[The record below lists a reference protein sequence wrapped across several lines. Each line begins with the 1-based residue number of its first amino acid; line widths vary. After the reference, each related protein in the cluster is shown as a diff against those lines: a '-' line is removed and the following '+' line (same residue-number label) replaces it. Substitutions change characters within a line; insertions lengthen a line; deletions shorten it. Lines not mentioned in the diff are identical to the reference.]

1 MRRSTSEI
9 RRAIAF
15 EEAEAASMRTSSEIR
30 REIRRAIEAA
40 GWTHTW
46 PSAEMRTGGVIDA
59 LRWAAGDAGTEY
71 ARIMRARKREDVARM
86 RRLDD
91 GFAAIMRARNREDVA
106 RMGKKG
112 KV

>member
-15 EEAEAASMRTSSEIR
+15 EEAEAASMRRSTS
-30 REIRRAIEAA
+30 EIRRAIEAA

-46 PSAEMRTGGVIDA
+46 PRAEMRTGGVIDA

-71 ARIMRARKREDVARM
+71 ARIMRAR
-86 RRLDD
+86 
-91 GFAAIMRARNREDVA
+91 NREDVA